1 MMRVSRSVK
10 RRLIE
15 IYKLVVEEKDLMD
28 INMEMLYFL
37 KRKQDGL
44 FELDNYRID
53 KEFKKLKDI
62 NFGFTK
68 GVKE

>member
-1 MMRVSRSVK
+1 MTKQVPRSVK
-10 RRLIE
+10 KRIIE
-15 IYKLVVEEKDLMD
+15 IYKQVVEGTDFQEVVS
-28 INMEMLYFL
+28 EMLYF
-37 KRKQDGL
+37 QDADGV
-44 FELDNYRID
+44 DNNYRID